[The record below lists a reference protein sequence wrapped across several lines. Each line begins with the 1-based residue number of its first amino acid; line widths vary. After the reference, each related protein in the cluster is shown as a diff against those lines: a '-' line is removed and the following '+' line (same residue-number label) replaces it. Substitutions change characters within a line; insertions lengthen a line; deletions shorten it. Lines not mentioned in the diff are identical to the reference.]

1 MKTYSAIATSDSH
14 NEDRDDL
21 IAEWNVRI
29 EKSGSYQF
37 AVDWNED
44 DCDEAS
50 VSLSSHP
57 LDLWVDHK
65 QIFSFTNSCQMCCTH
80 LSNESMHLIKLIATD
95 NSNILEPRI
104 VCLDVRL
111 SFPDCNGFPQTKLLM
126 SGESISK
133 DHDMGW
139 SPSRRY
145 SIHYQSST
153 GDLLL
158 RDHQQG
164 KKIVW
169 NAGWNQK
176 ATNDSTS
183 NFVLAMQGDGN
194 LLLQQLF
201 TDKRKKPNTV
211 WKTVTQGNPGAYLV
225 VNDAGQVMVI
235 DPNTKHGC
243 CSPLYMDGL
252 PSSLQHYAD
261 MRQDCQNDNDHYR
274 LLLPRSRQPSLP
286 SSNTVAGTTTL
297 SPQFPLRGI
306 FYYPWYP
313 TTWTI
318 DKTHTARFIPK
329 LGMYDSGHLATIE
342 NHVQQLDYARIDV
355 AISSWWGQDTKADRA
370 RLLTIMDVSYRL
382 TGGRV
387 KFCIY
392 FEPQQDDD
400 TVEKLRQKLDYLHK
414 WYTVHPSWLRVDDD
428 DKPVIFVYNLKSN
441 CSTSQKWVQACAGQ
455 WHLVL
460 KWFSGWKECHYQ
472 PQSWHQYGPSKQWHY
487 GQNEFVNISPG
498 FWQAREESPRLE
510 RLDKKTWYDT
520 VRQMV
525 ATNKDVKWHLITSF
539 NEAGEGTLIEATNEW
554 DSNSGF
560 GFYLDALHE
569 IY

>member
-1 MKTYSAIATSDSH
+1 MKTYSSVSAVATSDSH
-14 NEDRDDL
+14 NEDRVDV
-21 IAEWNVRI
+21 IAQWNVRI

-37 AVDWNED
+37 AVDWKNED
-44 DCDEAS
+44 DYDETTPPL
-50 VSLSSHP
+50 SLSLLSHP

-65 QIFSFTNSCQMCCTH
+65 QIFSFTNSCQMCCIH
-80 LSNESMHLIKLIATD
+80 LSNESMHLIQLIATN
-95 NSNILEPRI
+95 NSNILEPPRI

-126 SGESISK
+126 SGESITQ

-139 SPSRRY
+139 SPTRRY

-158 RDHQQG
+158 RDHHQRG
-164 KKIVW
+164 EKVVW

-225 VNDAGQVMVI
+225 LNDAGQVMVI

-252 PSSLQHYAD
+252 PSSLQHYTD

-286 SSNTVAGTTTL
+286 SSNTAAGITT
-297 SPQFPLRGI
+297 SPQQFPLRGI

-313 TTWTI
+313 TTWTV
-318 DKTHTARFIPK
+318 DKTHTAHFIPK

-382 TGGRV
+382 TRGRV

-392 FEPQQDDD
+392 FEPQEDDE
-400 TVEKLRQKLDYLHK
+400 TVEKLRRKLDYLHK
-414 WYTVHPSWLRVDDD
+414 WYTVHPSWLRVDNN
-428 DKPVIFVYNLKSN
+428 KPVIFVYNLKSN
-441 CSTSQKWVQACAGQ
+441 CSTSQKWVQACAAMAL
-455 WHLVL
+455 WPERV
-460 KWFSGWKECHYQ
+460 C
-472 PQSWHQYGPSKQWHY
+472 QYL
-487 GQNEFVNISPG
+487 PG
-498 FWQAREESPRLE
+498 FWQAREEFPRLE